1 MDSLSLNQRP
11 TASAAD
17 TSHKSPASVP
27 APAGSE
33 LTQTARAVQA
43 ADKAQGATPSGEQ
56 LEKMA
61 EQMETFIGT
70 FNRGLQFRVDEN
82 SGRNVVT
89 VVDTDSG
96 DIIRQ
101 IPTEEL
107 LQVIN
112 RLAEASS
119 GLIDTK
125 AHSAL
130 EQRAWEKQRG
140 RSQTAGRGLG
150 LSHSEFCG
158 CHRGR

>member
-112 RLAEASS
+112 RLAEASG

-125 AHSAL
+125 A
-130 EQRAWEKQRG
+130 
-140 RSQTAGRGLG
+140 
-150 LSHSEFCG
+150 
-158 CHRGR
+158 